1 MTASKIPRPDGV
13 ETDEKKEE
21 GKETKYF
28 WLYIWSVCLFAIS
41 IITSSL
47 PWSHWAYTIN
57 TCPGYNCECILFG
70 KSFYDQFAGGET
82 IFCKLTTLLQI
93 PLFLTACFLSFYQGR
108 RVLVI
113 RRERN
118 RIKGQK
124 GDGEGNPLLL
134 LKSRNGRVL
143 KEGDVFVEEKEIEM
157 EPPSRKL
164 CITLV
169 VISSVCLL
177 LVTSIYILHVVGYHW
192 SCNEY
197 RRMLMHL
204 LRASGNMA
212 QILSERLECTAIF
225 SFMDYLQPKR
235 KLYDPYDYER
245 TYRINT
251 GMSLFIAQ
259 MALLKNVFVWICI
272 SYLNIKMLRKRIHY
286 DRTQ

>member
-1 MTASKIPRPDGV
+1 MKCSCNRQGRKPSISGCTFGPYVSSPFPSSPPPCPGLTGLIPSTPVRGITASAYYLESP
-13 ETDEKKEE
+13 
-21 GKETKYF
+21 
-28 WLYIWSVCLFAIS
+28 SMIS
-41 IITSSL
+41 
-47 PWSHWAYTIN
+47 
-57 TCPGYNCECILFG
+57 
-70 KSFYDQFAGGET
+70 
-82 IFCKLTTLLQI
+82 LQI

-177 LVTSIYILHVVGYHW
+177 LVTSIYILQVVGYHW

-251 GMSLFIAQ
+251 GISLFIAQ